1 MAKSISVIIPNF
13 NGKELLAENLPF
25 VIKSLEGISQSE
37 IIIVDDASTDNS
49 TEFLKKNYPDITIV
63 ENDNNIGFGP
73 SINAGLKKA
82 KHDLVFLLNNDIKP
96 DIDYISSSFKYF
108 DDPDAFGVMGIIK
121 DELTEE
127 ILEGIKR
134 PQISASGLKYKDIRL
149 PYIEAC
155 ADNVYTLYVCGGSAI
170 VDRGKMLDLKGF
182 LNIYHPFYLEDVD
195 LSIRAW
201 LSGWKLYFNS
211 KAQCYH
217 KHSATI
223 KKYYSPDFINIISKR
238 NRLILSYLYL
248 TGYHKVSFFLIA
260 SLKSLYYRFLFIF
273 NKFSVYPGYK
283 EFFVMAKEL
292 KDYQPPMDKIE
303 TLSHVV
309 EKVQENIRMSLK

>member
-1 MAKSISVIIPNF
+1 MANSISVIIPNF

-25 VIKSLEGISQSE
+25 VIKSLEGISLSE

-49 TEFLKKNYPDITIV
+49 IEFLKKNYPEIRII
-63 ENDNNIGFGP
+63 ENSNNIGFGP
-73 SINAGLKKA
+73 SINTGLKKA

-108 DDPDAFGVMGIIK
+108 EDPVTFGVMGVIK

-127 ILEGIKR
+127 ILEGIKQ
-134 PQISASGLKYKDIRL
+134 PKISASGLKYKDIRL
-149 PYIEAC
+149 PDIETC
-155 ADNVYTLYVCGGSAI
+155 ADNVFTLYVCGGSAI
-170 VDRGKMLDLKGF
+170 VDRVKMLDLKGF
-182 LNIYHPFYLEDVD
+182 LDIYHPFYLEDVD

-211 KAQCYH
+211 NAQCYH

-223 KKYYSPDFINIISKR
+223 KKYYSADFINIISKR
-238 NRLILSYLYL
+238 NRLKLSYLYL
-248 TGYHKVSFFLIA
+248 TGYHKVIFFVLA
-260 SLKSLYYRFLFIF
+260 YLKSLYYRFLFIF
-273 NKFSVYPGYK
+273 NKSSVYPGYK
-283 EFFVMAKEL
+283 EFFEKAKEL
-292 KDYQPPMDKIE
+292 KNYQPPMNKIE

-309 EKVQENIRMSLK
+309 EKVQESIRVSMR